1 MQTSDYDVLIKI
13 VIVGESGVGKT
24 CLLQRFESEDF
35 SVNHVPTIAIDFKM
49 KVVPILDKKVKMQ
62 IWDTAGQERF
72 HTLTAGFFKCS
83 LKSLARNN
91 RLLLHYRP
99 EIVRVRAELDDSDQ
113 HHRSQKLPHHFGR
126 QQKGH

>member
-1 MQTSDYDVLIKI
+1 MQNSDYDVLVKI

-49 KVVPILDKKVKMQ
+49 KVIQILDKKVKMQ

-72 HTLTAGFFKCS
+72 HTLTAGFFKCKLNS
-83 LKSLARNN
+83 IPWNN
-91 RLLLHYRP
+91 CLLFHHGQEIIWMRP
-99 EIVRVRAELDDSDQ
+99 ELDD
-113 HHRSQKLPHHFGR
+113 PN
-126 QQKGH
+126 